1 MVGVARLWPC
11 RRRHRF
17 GFFSHDKPKALRS
30 SWPRR
35 SGRLHSELTSRGRA
49 LVAGDGMG
57 VRGDCKLL
65 FFLEGGRVWAFQ
77 PGKESPKSIKGQVSE
92 PAGKAPPRRPGP
104 APGAPGAAPPTVR
117 AAPRTSGPR
126 LPGATERLDP
136 LEAGPP
142 IQIQSPQS
150 SFPMVL
156 APPRG
161 GGCGG
166 NDPLPSPRTDYKHR

>member
-1 MVGVARLWPC
+1 MTNPRHCAHLGRDVQAGCTPSSQAEAGLWSPGMVWACGVIVSC
-11 RRRHRF
+11 
-17 GFFSHDKPKALRS
+17 
-30 SWPRR
+30 
-35 SGRLHSELTSRGRA
+35 
-49 LVAGDGMG
+49 
-57 VRGDCKLL
+57 